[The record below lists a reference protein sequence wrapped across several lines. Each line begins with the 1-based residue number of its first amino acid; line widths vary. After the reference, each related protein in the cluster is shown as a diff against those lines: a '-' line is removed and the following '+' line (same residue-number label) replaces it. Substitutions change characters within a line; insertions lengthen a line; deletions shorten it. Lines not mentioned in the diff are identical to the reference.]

1 MLKKSDNLDMDFKAV
16 DFKLMNIDEKYYNLN
31 DLKGDKG
38 TLIFFICNHCPY
50 VKAIAK
56 KLERDVSELRKY
68 GINSIGIM
76 SNDYIAYPEDN
87 FKNMKKFSINNNF
100 TFPYLIDETQIIAK
114 SYNAKC
120 TPDFFGF
127 DKNLFLKYR
136 GRLDNSGMQYN
147 VNSERELFQSMKA
160 ISKGKN
166 VPYNNPSIGC
176 SIKWKNDGKQS

>member
-56 KLERDVSELRKY
+56 KLERDVSELKKY

-87 FKNMKKFSINNNF
+87 FKNMKKF
-100 TFPYLIDETQIIAK
+100 
-114 SYNAKC
+114 
-120 TPDFFGF
+120 
-127 DKNLFLKYR
+127 
-136 GRLDNSGMQYN
+136 
-147 VNSERELFQSMKA
+147 
-160 ISKGKN
+160 
-166 VPYNNPSIGC
+166 
-176 SIKWKNDGKQS
+176 